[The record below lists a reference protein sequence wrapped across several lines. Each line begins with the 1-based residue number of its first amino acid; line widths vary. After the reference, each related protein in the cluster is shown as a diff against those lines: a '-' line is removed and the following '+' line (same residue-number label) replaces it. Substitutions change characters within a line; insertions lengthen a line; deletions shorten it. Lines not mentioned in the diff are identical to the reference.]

1 MEFAKEVFM
10 KKDFA
15 GSARIP
21 ILLIGLAALIALV
34 IVLDSL
40 PVPQTVSQKLSADT
54 LLSDLL
60 TDTAVPETTFVLELP
75 TYAPADSTAAVPET
89 TLPPETTVTAPETE
103 APVPEKDP
111 NVTLLTFLGAC
122 SPGSP
127 MGTSAYGSL
136 NAVAQ
141 DKGNSFFFSR
151 LSGLLN
157 ADDLTVAANACFF
170 TDSPVGSPL
179 ACSAPPLH
187 SEIYSA
193 GGIDFISLSTPHFRE
208 TSSDLRAETRSALEE
223 QSVYCADENTVSY
236 MDVNGIRIGLYCVI
250 VEKGADSTAAV
261 QKIRTASEEA
271 DYVVV
276 YFWSSDT
283 ISSTPEEW
291 LRYILHQ
298 FAQAGASLIVGV
310 SEGEIRPIE
319 EYKNCTIAYSLG
331 SLINGASFRTDNIS
345 VVLQLA
351 LRKNEDGTLVSEIS
365 VIPCSMEENRWQPA
379 VLPEGDTKNLVDSFL
394 LGKTDLPLVNQ

>member
-1 MEFAKEVFM
+1 M
-10 KKDFA
+10 KKVFT
-15 GSARIP
+15 GSARIR
-21 ILLIGLAALIALV
+21 ILVIGMAALIALV

-40 PVPQTVSQKLSADT
+40 PVPQTVSQKISADT

-60 TDTAVPETTFVLELP
+60 TDTAAPETTSVMELP

-89 TLPPETTVTAPETE
+89 TLPAETTVAAPETD

-127 MGTSAYGSL
+127 MGTNAYGSL
-136 NAVAQ
+136 NSVAQ

-151 LSGLLN
+151 LSGILN

-170 TDSPVGSPL
+170 TDSPVGSAL
-179 ACSAPPLH
+179 ACSAPSAH

-193 GGIDFISLSTPHFRE
+193 GGIDFVSLSTPHFRE
-208 TSSDLRAETRSALEE
+208 ISSDFRAETKSALEE
-223 QSVYCADENTVSY
+223 HSMFCADENTVSY
-236 MDVNGIRIGLYCVI
+236 MEINDIRIGLYCVI
-250 VEKGADSTAAV
+250 VEKGADSTAAI
-261 QKIRTASEEA
+261 QKIRTAGEEA

-291 LRYILHQ
+291 LQYILHQ
-298 FAQAGASLIVGV
+298 FAEAGASLIVGV
-310 SEGEIRPIE
+310 SEGEIRPVE
-319 EYKNCTIAYSLG
+319 QYRNCTIAYSLG

-345 VVLQLA
+345 VLLQLA
-351 LRKNEDGTLVSEIS
+351 LQKDEDGRVKSEVSL
-365 VIPCSMEENRWQPA
+365 IPCSVEENRWQPA